1 VKWVIPGLSLVI
13 GDSTITVQGVNE
25 NAPSL
30 GGFWLVPWI
39 KLEALVKKLFG

>member
-1 VKWVIPGLSLVI
+1 VI

-30 GGFWLVPWI
+30 GGFWLVLWI
-39 KLEALVKKLFG
+39 KPKALVKKPFG